1 MTALL
6 VAAALAA
13 PPGVLVD
20 RVIAVVD
27 KEVITHSELMREA
40 RVALI
45 LREGEHTAYSGLS
58 EELLAPFLDYL
69 VNQLIIAGQARRLG
83 SIEISDEEVDV
94 AVENFVQ
101 RFRTR
106 AAYEAFLRRF
116 DISEAALRNILRR
129 DLTNERYI
137 AERMR
142 AWRVRAGNGDT
153 GEVQYREALQRWIQE
168 LRAGTELRILNENG
182 ELELQ
187 TPSR

>member
-1 MTALL
+1 VTALL
-6 VAAALAA
+6 LAASLVA

-45 LREGEHTAYSGLS
+45 VREGEHTAYNDLS

-69 VNQLIIAGQARRLG
+69 VNQVIIAGQARRLG
-83 SIEISDEEVDV
+83 SIEISDEEVEV
-94 AVENFVQ
+94 AVETFVQ

-137 AERMR
+137 AQRMR
-142 AWRVRAGNGDT
+142 AWRVRTGDGDT
-153 GEVQYREALQRWIQE
+153 GEAKYHEALQRWLEE
-168 LRAGTELRILNENG
+168 LRAGAELRILNENG

-187 TPSR
+187 NASR